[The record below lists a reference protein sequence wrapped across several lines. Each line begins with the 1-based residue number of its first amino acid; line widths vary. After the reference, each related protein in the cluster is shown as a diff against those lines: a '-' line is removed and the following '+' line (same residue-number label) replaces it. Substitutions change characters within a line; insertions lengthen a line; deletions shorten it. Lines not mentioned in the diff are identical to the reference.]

1 MFTFKKQDPKF
12 KNCLYLPMFKIKKQ
26 VQMKLFISLFFLLF
40 TFFSFGQV
48 KETPS
53 PYHIKTIAFKG
64 KTPQAQLPILKLGE
78 GFELSF
84 DDIIGDERD
93 YYYTIDHYNFDWTPS
108 NLAKGEY
115 LNGFDDVRIDFYE
128 NSFNTLQMYSHY
140 VLNIP
145 NRDTRSITKSG
156 NYLVSIF
163 DDRGN
168 LQFSRKFM
176 VYEDVA
182 NVGVEIKRTRNLN
195 FINTK
200 QVVHFTI
207 NSQSS
212 PLINPNQNVKTLLLQ
227 NSSLNFA
234 ISDLKPQY
242 TLGNELVYRYDL
254 EASFW
259 GGNEFF
265 NFDNSDVR
273 GATVNIRRVEM
284 EDTFINYLY
293 TNISRKD
300 RPYTYNP
307 DINGNFVVRNIRGQK
322 SSIDAEYVWVH
333 FALQY
338 YEDLNDGEEIH
349 IYGNFNNYTLDDS
362 TRLTYDSNNDVYR
375 LKHLFKQGFYNY
387 KYVIK
392 DRDGNINQGAIS
404 GNFDETENDYTVV
417 VYYRDLG
424 GRFDRII
431 GVGSNNSE
439 NITNH

>member
-1 MFTFKKQDPKF
+1 MQL
-12 KNCLYLPMFKIKKQ
+12 KNKALSLKNVYIYHSLKTKKQ
-26 VQMKLFISLFFLLF
+26 VQMKLYFSLFFLS
-40 TFFSFGQV
+40 FSIVSLSQV
-48 KETPS
+48 QETS
-53 PYHIKTIAFKG
+53 PPRHIKTIAFQG
-64 KTPQAQLPILKLGE
+64 NTPQAQLPILKLGE
-78 GFELSF
+78 GFQLSF

-93 YYYTIDHYNFDWTPS
+93 YYYTIDHYNFDWTPT

-145 NRDTRSITKSG
+145 NRDTRGITKSG
-156 NYLVSIF
+156 NYLISIF

-182 NVGVEIKRTRNLN
+182 NVGVEIKRARNLN

-207 NSQSS
+207 NSQSG
-212 PLINPNQNVKTLLLQ
+212 PLINPNQNVKTLVLQ
-227 NSSLNFA
+227 NSNLSNA

-338 YEDLNDGEEIH
+338 YEDLKEGDEIH
-349 IYGNFNNYTLDDS
+349 IYGNFNNYTLDDT
-362 TRLTYDSNNDVYR
+362 TRLTYDSNNDVYK

-431 GVGSNNSE
+431 GVGANNSV
-439 NITNH
+439 NITNN

>member
-1 MFTFKKQDPKF
+1 M
-12 KNCLYLPMFKIKKQ
+12 NY
-26 VQMKLFISLFFLLF
+26 FLAVL
-40 TFFSFGQV
+40 TIAVSQFSFGQAQ
-48 KETPS
+48 ETP
-53 PYHIKTIAFKG
+53 PPDHIRTITFQG
-64 KTPQAQLPILKLGE
+64 NTDQAQLPILKLGE
-78 GFELSF
+78 RFQLSF
-84 DDIIGDERD
+84 DDLNGDERD
-93 YYYTIDHYNFDWTPS
+93 YYYTIEHFNFDWTPS
-108 NLAKGEY
+108 NLAKGEFIE
-115 LNGFDDVRIDFYE
+115 GFDDVRIDYYE

-140 VLNIP
+140 VLNFP
-145 NRDTRSITKSG
+145 NRDTRRITKSG
-156 NYLVSIF
+156 NYLISIF

-168 LQFSRKFM
+168 LQFSRKFLIF
-176 VYEDVA
+176 EEFA

-207 NSQSS
+207 SS
-212 PLINPNQNVKTLLLQ
+212 AKSTFINPNQNVKTLVLQ
-227 NSSLNFA
+227 NSNLNTA

-242 TLGNELVYRYDL
+242 TLGNELVYKYDL

-284 EDTFINYLY
+284 EDTFINYLF

-307 DINGNFVVRNIRGQK
+307 DINGNFVVRNLRAQK
-322 SSIDAEYVWVH
+322 SSIEGEYVWVH

-338 YEDLNDGEEIH
+338 YEDLKEDEEIH

-362 TRLTYDSNNDVYR
+362 TRLTYDDYDDVYR
-375 LKHLFKQGFYNY
+375 LKYLFKQGFYNY

-392 DRDGNINQGAIS
+392 DKDGNINQGAVG